1 MKKIKTSALKWVV
14 KNSKSIFAM
23 LAIII
28 VVSVMLSLCGVIL
41 ALVSK
46 NVIDA
51 ATGQSDGSFLN
62 ESMKLFAVVAAQ
74 IALQA
79 ASSNLLIRANGTLL
93 IRLKTLVFS
102 TLLEKDWQSVSA
114 YHSGDLLNRINSD
127 INIIVTAVTNIL
139 PSFLSL
145 ITKLVAGFYLLF
157 RLDSTFSIIVL
168 VCGPIIVF
176 AARIYSKKMKKYH
189 KMVQA
194 ADGKTSSFMQESIQN
209 MLMIKAFES
218 EKYISDSAG
227 KLQTESY
234 RIKIKRNT
242 ISIFANMGLYLIFSA
257 SYYIALA
264 WGAYRLKT
272 GVITFGTMTAF
283 LQLINQVQT
292 PFMGMSTLLPQF
304 YGMLASA
311 ERLIELEDLPDETES
326 AVNADVKHIY
336 ENMQGIQIKNVCFA
350 WENEKENI
358 LQNADY
364 YIKKGEFVAI
374 AGTSGVG
381 KSTLIKLILG
391 IIKPSD
397 GEIYVEADNKK
408 YTLDKSMRG
417 LFAYV
422 PQGNMILSGTIKDN
436 IRFSNADASDEDV
449 LNAARAADMDGF
461 VSQLP
466 NGYDTVVGERG
477 TGLSEGQVQRI
488 AIARAILYNAPILLL
503 DECTSALDENTEK
516 NVLENLKAMKN
527 RTCIIISH
535 KKAAIKAADK
545 VITLVDGKIEEING

>member
-1 MKKIKTSALKWVV
+1 MKNIKTSALKWVI
-14 KNSKSIFAM
+14 KNSKSIFVM
-23 LAIII
+23 LALII
-28 VVSVMLSLCGVIL
+28 VVSVILSLCGVIL

-51 ATGQSDGSFLN
+51 ATGQSKGNFLN
-62 ESMKLFAVVAAQ
+62 ESIKLFAVVAAQ

-79 ASSNLLIRANGTLL
+79 ANSNLLIRANGTLM
-93 IRLKTLVFS
+93 IRLKTLIFS
-102 TLLEKDWQSVSA
+102 TLLKKDWQSVSA

-127 INIIVTAVTNIL
+127 INIIATAVTNIL
-139 PSFLSL
+139 PSLLSL
-145 ITKLVAGFYLLF
+145 VTKLVAGFYLLF
-157 RLDSTFSIIVL
+157 RLDSAFSIIVL
-168 VCGPIIVF
+168 ICGPIIIF

-218 EKYISDSAG
+218 EKYIAG
-227 KLQTESY
+227 NAEKLQNESY

-292 PFMGMSTLLPQF
+292 PFMGMSSLLPQF

-311 ERLIELEDLPDETES
+311 ERLIELEELPDEYES
-326 AVNADVKHIY
+326 AGNADIKSIY
-336 ENMQGIQIKNVCFA
+336 EKMKGIQINDVCFA
-350 WENEKENI
+350 WKNEKENVI
-358 LQNADY
+358 EHADY
-364 YIKKGEFVAI
+364 FIKKGDFVAI

-381 KSTLIKLILG
+381 KSTLIKLMLG
-391 IIKPSD
+391 IITPFS

-408 YTLDKSMRG
+408 YVIDKSMRG

-436 IRFSNADASDEDV
+436 IRFSNVGASDEEV
-449 LNAARAADMDGF
+449 LSAAKAADMDVF

-466 NGYDTVVGERG
+466 NGYDTVIGERG
-477 TGLSEGQVQRI
+477 MGLSEGQVQRI

-503 DECTSALDENTEK
+503 DESTSALDEKTEK
-516 NVLENLKAMKN
+516 NVLDNLKAMKN
-527 RTCIIISH
+527 KTCIIISH
-535 KKAAIKAADK
+535 KKAAMKAADK
-545 VITLVDGKIEEING
+545 VITLIDGRIEEING